1 MCDVP
6 VFYTTTE
13 GQTRRIAEHIAGC
26 LRARGLDS
34 LAINVGEAHLEPIDW
49 TRVRGAFLGASLHAG
64 KHQSAAS
71 TFAHTYAAQLNE
83 RPSAFFSVSLGAA
96 SKNASEVAEVQRLAR
111 DFAAEA
117 HWQPRWTLCVA
128 GRLAYAHYGFFKRLV
143 MQWIAK
149 REGGSMD
156 TSREHEYTD
165 WPAVAAFAN
174 DAADAIRGGESHVL
188 PRSA

>member
-34 LAINVGEAHLEPIDW
+34 LAINVGEADREPVDW

-64 KHQSAAS
+64 KHQHAAS

-96 SKNASEVAEVQRLAR
+96 SKNPAEVAEAQRLAR
-111 DFAAEA
+111 EFAAQA
-117 HWQPRWTLCVA
+117 GWQPRQILSVG

-149 REGGSMD
+149 REGGS
-156 TSREHEYTD
+156 T
-165 WPAVAAFAN
+165 
-174 DAADAIRGGESHVL
+174 
-188 PRSA
+188 